1 MVLKYAFV
9 SEYTSAAGRFLAVI
23 AKMSTD
29 LSADRGTVFADLC
42 SDTREVPTKS
52 KTSLD
57 HKPVVIGK
65 MFHSESF
72 PAGYREN
79 FTLIIG
85 KIILKSSYGFM
96 DNRRRAMDKCM
107 DSIDCPHTYPQPCG
121 EAGYPQA
128 PQLLLR

>member
-1 MVLKYAFV
+1 M
-9 SEYTSAAGRFLAVI
+9 SEYTSAACRLLSVI

-29 LSADRGTVFADLC
+29 LSADRGTVYADLC
-42 SDTREVPTKS
+42 SDTREVPAKS

-79 FTLIIG
+79 FTLKVWLHLL
-85 KIILKSSYGFM
+85 KIQLWI
-96 DNRRRAMDKCM
+96 
-107 DSIDCPHTYPQPCG
+107 CG
-121 EAGYPQA
+121 
-128 PQLLLR
+128 